1 MTPSIFG
8 GYCRARSWFCLD
20 LTVLTILA
28 VTLNPHQLN
37 LLLGG
42 TAVFL
47 LCAFGFAALIVQS
60 YNRDKQK
67 LIEQNRY
74 NDDRIVK

>member
-1 MTPSIFG
+1 
-8 GYCRARSWFCLD
+8 
-20 LTVLTILA
+20 LA
-28 VTLNPHQLN
+28 ATAGRDPGFVWINCPDDSGRYLESSSAQS
-37 LLLGG
+37 LLGG

-47 LCAFGFAALIVQS
+47 LCAFGFAALIVRS